1 MDEIIYSLLNRG
13 FSFVTVNVTIL
24 LNSAL
29 AFSFK
34 NHFGFFHL
42 ILSSAPGTGRLEEDC
57 HQTNGVDV
65 FQILRESHAEQSR
78 QGPSVDPSQPSSSR
92 SAGQKFHRLDSHV
105 QGQSI
110 RRHLFRSSVDFNDGA
125 I

>member
-1 MDEIIYSLLNRG
+1 MDKIIYSLLNRG

-34 NHFGFFHL
+34 NHFGFFH
-42 ILSSAPGTGRLEEDC
+42 LSSAPGTGRLEEDC

-105 QGQSI
+105 QGQ
-110 RRHLFRSSVDFNDGA
+110 
-125 I
+125 